1 MLTTYEHEVETNL
14 LELEYLLKNK
24 DSLSDETKGAV
35 RKLSI
40 LFMIDL
46 HEYLKKNDF
55 KTYEEMIEYISKE

>member
-14 LELEYLLKNK
+14 LELEFLLKNK
-24 DSLSDETKGAV
+24 DKLSDETKAAI

-46 HEYLKKNDF
+46 QEYLKENDY
-55 KTYEEMIEYISKE
+55 KAYEEMIDYISKD